1 MTESGGTW
9 PPDTSMS
16 PGDVAR
22 EVIMRLTEDFHIEG
36 IRETGAILGESGWIA
51 EVGLWP
57 DSDEK
62 VESVRR
68 ALAPMEVT
76 TFPRPTVPRRC

>member
-1 MTESGGTW
+1 
-9 PPDTSMS
+9 MS

-22 EVIMRLTEDFHIEG
+22 EVIMRLTDEFHIDG
-36 IRETGAILGESGWIA
+36 IRQTGAVLTDGRWVA

-68 ALAPMEVT
+68 ALAPMKVT
-76 TFPRPTVPRRC
+76 TFPHPGVPRRC